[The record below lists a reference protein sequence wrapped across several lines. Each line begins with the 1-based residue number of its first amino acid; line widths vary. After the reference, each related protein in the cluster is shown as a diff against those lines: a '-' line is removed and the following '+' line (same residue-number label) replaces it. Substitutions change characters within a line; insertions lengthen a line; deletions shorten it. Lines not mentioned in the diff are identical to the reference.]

1 MIEKKIEQNFSQKYI
16 LNLNYNEYCIY
27 DSRIDSNKII
37 GFYTTGIVTCSC
49 FIISINKDEI
59 IFFSH
64 ISEYSDII
72 NTINEK
78 LIPLLQKIKIY
89 DINLIYTNGI
99 KSLKNINKIK
109 AIEEI
114 AKNIDEIFYSSR
126 HVILHDSLI
135 SCLKLIS
142 KNGGSIYYQKFKD
155 YKIKRCDDKLKKLKK
170 AQDYILLAKSSFE
183 QNLIM
188 EKNIICYLEINELK
202 NVGEEYEII
211 II

>member
-1 MIEKKIEQNFSQKYI
+1 
-16 LNLNYNEYCIY
+16 
-27 DSRIDSNKII
+27 
-37 GFYTTGIVTCSC
+37 
-49 FIISINKDEI
+49 
-59 IFFSH
+59 
-64 ISEYSDII
+64 
-72 NTINEK
+72 
-78 LIPLLQKIKIY
+78 LQKTIVY

-114 AKNIDEIFYSSR
+114 AKNINEIFYSSR

-155 YKIKRCDDKLKKLKK
+155 YKIKRFDDKLKKLKK
-170 AQDYILLAKSSFE
+170 AQNYILLAKSSFE